1 MFRRHSSGP
10 PDDSDGVSDRIA
22 DVIGP
27 SRPRPPA
34 IPRQVMRHVQS
45 RLVAGVLV
53 FLPVLVTYLIL
64 SFFYDI
70 VSSLL
75 DPFIAALNIPH
86 GPGFDWSDVLEVIVI
101 AIVIYIAGLL
111 IGWAVTKLIIN
122 RVHDIIAN
130 IPVIGPVYNTTRVG
144 IDFLSDTQHHQY
156 RGVVLIEFPRI
167 GVFSIGL
174 ITSNIGPINEVEDF
188 LTVYV
193 PTTPVPSSG
202 YLVVIP
208 ERMVTPT
215 DISVD
220 EAMRMIISG
229 GILAGE
235 VFAQRAV
242 LKRPACSGQ
251 NWLWGGGPDD
261 SRPDDAPSDDAPP
274 DDAPPDDAPPDESV
288 IDVAVAAGRAKVKN

>member
-1 MFRRHSSGP
+1 MIPTECPIGLQTSSGRR
-10 PDDSDGVSDRIA
+10 G
-22 DVIGP
+22 
-27 SRPRPPA
+27 PRPPA

-45 RLVAGVLV
+45 RLVAGRAGVPAGAGHLPDTQ
-53 FLPVLVTYLIL
+53 FLLRHRQLAAG
-64 SFFYDI
+64 
-70 VSSLL
+70 
-75 DPFIAALNIPH
+75 PFIAALNIPH

-144 IDFLSDTQHHQY
+144 IDFLSDTQ
-156 RGVVLIEFPRI
+156 RSPVPGGVVLIEFPRI

-261 SRPDDAPSDDAPP
+261 SRPDDAP
-274 DDAPPDDAPPDESV
+274 V
-288 IDVAVAAGRAKVKN
+288 R